1 MSVIEGI
8 ESFLKGAVY
17 GLLAGIFFSAF
28 FLYCD
33 YLQVVHFVEVLNN
46 G

>member
-1 MSVIEGI
+1 MKIVEGV
-8 ESFLKGAVY
+8 ECFLKGAVY
-17 GLLAGIFFSAF
+17 GLFCGILFSAF
-28 FLYCD
+28 FLYFD